1 VVEEQVEITLEME
14 YLEDLGEVL
23 DIITVEQV
31 VMYLLLPH
39 HKVMTVEMVNQLQ
52 RHLDMAKA
60 AVVELAEL
68 VVIHNHQDQVRQER
82 VELEQQVQ

>member
-1 VVEEQVEITLEME
+1 MEITLEME
-14 YLEDLGEVL
+14 HLEDLGEVL

-31 VMYLLLPH
+31 VMCLLLPH
-39 HKVMTVEMVNQLQ
+39 HKVMTVEMVKQLQ

-68 VVIHNHQDQVRQER
+68 VVIHNHQDQLHQER

>member
-1 VVEEQVEITLEME
+1 MEITLEME